1 MTEEPKKKGRPKKI
15 QTVENELSEKKKRGR
30 KKKEKTEEEE
40 ETSKEKK
47 KRGRKAT
54 LKFFSSSIR
63 KKMPLVFNIQDSD
76 KYICHLD
83 ISEKDLLNSQDN
95 TDLFS
100 EYIESNDSSIDI
112 FNLYEKRIENRIKED
127 NEILEID
134 TSKEIEKELKTNSYV
149 YMSKYIPL
157 NDWKEKVD
165 ICCWWCCHKFE
176 TVPLGT
182 PIYYDSSSDKFR
194 TRGVF
199 CSFSCMIAHDQLE
212 YKYKNKYLI
221 KCLYTK
227 LTGGREITDKTNF
240 INSLKKNAPTIYK
253 DDYIDTITS
262 FIDSNLEPAP
272 PRYALKMFG
281 GNLDITQFRNATK
294 ERRVYR
300 MVKYPMYI
308 SRDYIEEVDI
318 GNLKEANKKLFSKQE
333 HLPKNLLDSSKVQD
347 LKKKMK
353 DTVIISNN
361 SIDKF
366 INIT

>member
-1 MTEEPKKKGRPKKI
+1 MNEELKKKGRPKKI
-15 QTVENELSEKKKRGR
+15 QSDEDQVEKKKRGR
-30 KKKEKTEEEE
+30 KKKEKPDDEP
-40 ETSKEKK
+40 ETKEKK

-63 KKMPLVFNIQDSD
+63 KKMPLVFDIQDSD
-76 KYICHLD
+76 KNICHLD
-83 ISEKDLLNSQDN
+83 ITEKDLANS
-95 TDLFS
+95 S
-100 EYIESNDSSIDI
+100 ETTLDILSDYTNEPFTDI
-112 FNLYEKRIENRIKED
+112 FDLYEKRIQNRLKDDRISEK
-127 NEILEID
+127 L
-134 TSKEIEKELKTNSYV
+134 EKELKTNSYV

-157 NDWKEKVD
+157 NEWKEKID
-165 ICCWWCCHKFE
+165 ICCWWCCHQFE

-182 PIYYDSSSDKFR
+182 PVYYDSSSDKFR
-194 TRGVF
+194 TRGIF

-212 YKYKNKYLI
+212 NNYKNKYLI

-227 LTGGREITDKTNF
+227 LTGGREIADKTNF
-240 INSLKKNAPTIYK
+240 INSLKKCAPSLYK
-253 DDYIDTITS
+253 DDYIKSITS

-272 PRYALKMFG
+272 PRYTLKMFG
-281 GNLDITQFRNATK
+281 GNLEITQFRNATK

-333 HLPKNLLDSSKVQD
+333 HVPKNLLDSSKVQD

-353 DTVIISNN
+353 DTVIVNNN

-366 INIT
+366 ITIT